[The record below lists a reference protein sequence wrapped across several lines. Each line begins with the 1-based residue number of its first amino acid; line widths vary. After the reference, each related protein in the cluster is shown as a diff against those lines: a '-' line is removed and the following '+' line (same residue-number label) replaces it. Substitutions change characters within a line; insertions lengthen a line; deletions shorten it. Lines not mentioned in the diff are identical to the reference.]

1 MSTPSFIVGDKT
13 VQCLVCGNALIS
25 YRVREHA
32 LGDKH
37 QRNLIEYALEPGA
50 LNVLQAEAL
59 LEPRVTEGRKKRR
72 KRYHRQQA
80 EATASPLSPE
90 QPIAL
95 ARAESPAAAEAAA
108 AGGGAAVAGGGAGAA
123 GGAAGAAGG
132 GAGAAG
138 GGAGAAGGVGA
149 AAAAAP
155 VAPPPPPPDKVE
167 LMNVWLAE
175 QQSGSTADAAPPV
188 ESTNLEAARDEAVQP
203 QTPQPPSTGVRVG
216 VNRLRWRSR

>member
-123 GGAAGAAGG
+123 GGGAGAAGGGAGAAGGAAGAAGG

-203 QTPQPPSTGVRVG
+203 
-216 VNRLRWRSR
+216 

>member
-203 QTPQPPSTGVRVG
+203 
-216 VNRLRWRSR
+216 